1 MKKILLF
8 TILLSSLNI
17 LGQVE
22 SQNNTAPF
30 IEVIGTA
37 QKEVTPDRIYISIL
51 LTEKTVNN
59 QDFSILVQEEKLKEI
74 IKKNNIDFK
83 NLFLSDA
90 MSEITKNKKKDT
102 GVKLTKEYTLILKNA
117 EEVTTIFEELT
128 DFGIKEMS
136 IKKTEYS
143 DIENARKEV
152 REKAIKIAKEKAQY
166 LLSAIDE
173 QIGKPLEIKEV
184 DNAPFKSMYS
194 NSVIKTDYNS
204 LQNNFEK
211 ILIKFSYYIKY
222 SIK

>member
-184 DNAPFKSMYS
+184 DNVPLKSMYS